1 MKQRIVIKV
10 VFKKGQKSRS
20 KAMRIVGGLAGIGSV
35 AFAGPDKNHIVVTG
49 DGIDAVELTKLLRKK
64 VGSSEL
70 VSVGPVEYGSDGYGK
85 LHGGDGYGYGKG
97 HGGDGYGKGHGGD
110 GYGKGHGGDGYGKV
124 HGGDGYG
131 YGKGHGG
138 DGYGKV
144 HGGDGYGTMQGPV
157 GGYNSYPYAY
167 GSGQGYGFEIRNQN
181 PYSYG
186 PGYWYETGNQNPN
199 SCSIL

>member
-1 MKQRIVIKV
+1 MKRIVIKV
-10 VFKKGQKSRS
+10 AIKGQKSRS

-35 AFAGPDKNHIVVTG
+35 AFAGPDNNHIVVTG
-49 DGIDAVELTKLLRKK
+49 EGIDAVELTKLLRKK

-85 LHGGDGYGYGKG
+85 MHGGDGYS
-97 HGGDGYGKGHGGD
+97 YGKGHGGD

-131 YGKGHGG
+131 
-138 DGYGKV
+138 
-144 HGGDGYGTMQGPV
+144 TMQFPV
-157 GGYNSYPYAY
+157 GGYYSYPYAY
-167 GSGQGYGFEIRNQN
+167 GSGQGYGSETRNQN

-186 PGYWYETGNQNPN
+186 PGYWYETSNQNPN